1 MRKIWRLLI
10 TKEDKEPYGTKLM
23 IMMMMM
29 MMMMTSILFCL
40 KSKTTGLLER
50 RIIREESR

>member
-1 MRKIWRLLI
+1 M
-10 TKEDKEPYGTKLM
+10 TKENQEPYGIKLM
-23 IMMMMM
+23 IMMM

-50 RIIREESR
+50 RIVREESR

>member
-1 MRKIWRLLI
+1 M
-10 TKEDKEPYGTKLM
+10 TKEDEEPYGIKLM
-23 IMMMMM
+23 I

-50 RIIREESR
+50 RIVREESR

>member
-1 MRKIWRLLI
+1 M
-10 TKEDKEPYGTKLM
+10 TKEEEEPYGIKL
-23 IMMMMM
+23 IIMMM

-50 RIIREESR
+50 RIVREESR

>member
-1 MRKIWRLLI
+1 M
-10 TKEDKEPYGTKLM
+10 TKEDEEPYGIKLM
-23 IMMMMM
+23 ITMM

-50 RIIREESR
+50 RIVREESR

>member
-1 MRKIWRLLI
+1 M
-10 TKEDKEPYGTKLM
+10 TKEDEEPHGIKLM
-23 IMMMMM
+23 IMMM

-50 RIIREESR
+50 RIVREESR

>member
-1 MRKIWRLLI
+1 M
-10 TKEDKEPYGTKLM
+10 TKEDEEPYGIKLM

-29 MMMMTSILFCL
+29 MMTSVLFCL

-50 RIIREESR
+50 RIVREESR

>member
-1 MRKIWRLLI
+1 M
-10 TKEDKEPYGTKLM
+10 TKEDEEPYGIKLM
-23 IMMMMM
+23 IMMMI

-50 RIIREESR
+50 RIVREESR

>member
-1 MRKIWRLLI
+1 M
-10 TKEDKEPYGTKLM
+10 TKEDEEPYGIKLM

-29 MMMMTSILFCL
+29 MMMMMTSVLFCL

-50 RIIREESR
+50 RIVREESR

>member
-1 MRKIWRLLI
+1 M
-10 TKEDKEPYGTKLM
+10 TKEDEEPYGIKLM
-23 IMMMMM
+23 IMMMM

-50 RIIREESR
+50 RIVREESR

>member
-1 MRKIWRLLI
+1 M
-10 TKEDKEPYGTKLM
+10 TKEDEEPYGIKL
-23 IMMMMM
+23 IIMMM

-50 RIIREESR
+50 RIVREESR

>member
-1 MRKIWRLLI
+1 M
-10 TKEDKEPYGTKLM
+10 TKEDEEPYGIKLM
-23 IMMMMM
+23 IMMMMMM

-50 RIIREESR
+50 RIVREESR

>member
-1 MRKIWRLLI
+1 M
-10 TKEDKEPYGTKLM
+10 TKEDEEQYGIRLM
-23 IMMMMM
+23 IM

-50 RIIREESR
+50 RIVREESR

>member
-1 MRKIWRLLI
+1 M
-10 TKEDKEPYGTKLM
+10 TKEDEEPYGIKLM

-29 MMMMTSILFCL
+29 MMMPSILFCL

-50 RIIREESR
+50 RIVREESR

>member
-1 MRKIWRLLI
+1 M
-10 TKEDKEPYGTKLM
+10 TKEDEEPYGINLM
-23 IMMMMM
+23 IMMM

-50 RIIREESR
+50 RIVREESR

>member
-1 MRKIWRLLI
+1 M
-10 TKEDKEPYGTKLM
+10 TKEDEEPYGIKLM
-23 IMMMMM
+23 IMMM

-50 RIIREESR
+50 RIVRKESR

>member
-1 MRKIWRLLI
+1 M
-10 TKEDKEPYGTKLM
+10 TKEEEPYGIKL
-23 IMMMMM
+23 IIMMM

-50 RIIREESR
+50 RIVREESR

>member
-1 MRKIWRLLI
+1 M
-10 TKEDKEPYGTKLM
+10 TKADEEPYGIKLM
-23 IMMMMM
+23 IMMMM

-50 RIIREESR
+50 RIVREESR

>member
-1 MRKIWRLLI
+1 M
-10 TKEDKEPYGTKLM
+10 TKEDEEPYGIKLM

-29 MMMMTSILFCL
+29 MMSSILFCL

-50 RIIREESR
+50 RIVREESR

>member
-1 MRKIWRLLI
+1 M
-10 TKEDKEPYGTKLM
+10 TKADEEPYGIKLM
-23 IMMMMM
+23 IMMM

-50 RIIREESR
+50 RIVREESR

>member
-1 MRKIWRLLI
+1 M
-10 TKEDKEPYGTKLM
+10 TKEDEEPYGIKLM

-50 RIIREESR
+50 RIVREERR

>member
-1 MRKIWRLLI
+1 M
-10 TKEDKEPYGTKLM
+10 TKEDEEPYGIKLM

-29 MMMMTSILFCL
+29 TMMTSILFCL

-50 RIIREESR
+50 RIVREESR

>member
-1 MRKIWRLLI
+1 M
-10 TKEDKEPYGTKLM
+10 TKEDEEPYGIKLM

-29 MMMMTSILFCL
+29 MMMMTSVLFCL

-50 RIIREESR
+50 RIVREESR

>member
-1 MRKIWRLLI
+1 M
-10 TKEDKEPYGTKLM
+10 TKEDEEPYGIKLM

-29 MMMMTSILFCL
+29 MMTSISFCL

-50 RIIREESR
+50 RIVRE

>member
-1 MRKIWRLLI
+1 M
-10 TKEDKEPYGTKLM
+10 KEDEEPYGIKLM
-23 IMMMMM
+23 IMMM

-50 RIIREESR
+50 RIVREESR

>member
-1 MRKIWRLLI
+1 M
-10 TKEDKEPYGTKLM
+10 TKEDEEPYGIRLM
-23 IMMMMM
+23 IMMM

-50 RIIREESR
+50 RIVREESR

>member
-1 MRKIWRLLI
+1 M
-10 TKEDKEPYGTKLM
+10 TKEDDEPYGIKLM

-29 MMMMTSILFCL
+29 MMSSILFCL

-50 RIIREESR
+50 RIVREESR

>member
-1 MRKIWRLLI
+1 M
-10 TKEDKEPYGTKLM
+10 TKEDEEPYGIKLM

-29 MMMMTSILFCL
+29 MMTLILFCL

-50 RIIREESR
+50 RIVREESR